1 MSSSNG
7 LANSIVSR
15 IESAPHRSTSG
26 IGSTT
31 LPFDF
36 DIEAP
41 PKITCP
47 WFNRRGNGSWNGT
60 RPASWSALVKNRA

>member
-7 LANSIVSR
+7 PANSIVSR
-15 IESAPHRSTSG
+15 MVSAPQRSTSG
-26 IGSTT
+26 IGSTM

-41 PKITCP
+41 SKITCP
-47 WFNRRGNGSWNGT
+47 WFISRGNGSVNPT
-60 RPASWSALVKNRA
+60 IPRS

>member
-7 LANSIVSR
+7 PANSIISR
-15 IESAPHRSTSG
+15 IVSAPQRSTRG

-41 PKITCP
+41 
-47 WFNRRGNGSWNGT
+47 S
-60 RPASWSALVKNRA
+60 